1 MARWHRM
8 SDPRRSP
15 PGAGS
20 VLSAVMVGRERELR
34 AVLDWLDDVRGGHGG
49 AVFVAGEAGIGK
61 SRLAREAI
69 AAARSDG
76 LVVLQGRAV
85 EASSPAPYR
94 PLAEALCSGVRSH
107 GLPEAPTLAPF
118 RGVLGRLIPE
128 WRAEQHGR
136 GDESL
141 VDLGEAVLRF
151 LRVISGDRGCLVV
164 LEDLHWADPE
174 TLAVVEYLADNL
186 VAEPVLC
193 MATLRNEDR
202 TPALTL
208 VQHLGS
214 RRIGSVL
221 ELSRLD
227 ATRVEQ
233 MVASCLDVTDPP
245 SEIVALASV
254 AEGVPFL
261 IEEVL
266 AATVASGAL
275 VPDRGS
281 WQLST
286 SVEPVVPLTFA
297 DSVRRRLGPL
307 DTSVRGVLSA
317 AAVMGRRFD
326 WTLLPAITGSSEESV
341 LRALRTAVEAQ
352 LVTAEGGEF
361 RFRHALT
368 RDVVLQELLSP
379 EQSALSRRALDVI
392 ESRWPDLPEPWCDIA
407 ADLAVRAHDRERA
420 STLWLEVGRRALD
433 AGALTSAER
442 ALMRAQTVAPPGSSR
457 VIEIEECL
465 IEALSLAGKA
475 DAAVELGVS
484 LLEELPQDAFDRRAQ
499 VALRLGRAMVLASNW
514 AEAQD
519 HVDEARRWAARAD
532 DDSLAARLDAL
543 GAQVALG
550 THRLDDATALA
561 TAALARAERVE
572 LAEVMCEALEV
583 IGRCARSHDLEAAE
597 AAFARAYAIA
607 DQRGL
612 TVWAVRALHELGTID
627 LLDHGGI
634 DRLEAARELAAS
646 AGALATAAVIDVQ
659 IAAGLVVQ
667 DDVEPA
673 LAVARRA
680 ADLAERFRLEATY
693 GAARGF
699 EATAHARAGRHEA
712 MESCIDEALAHSGD
726 SPSIRVIT
734 TTASALESMRDER
747 RAEAI
752 RYLDET
758 MPEPLMGDQVP
769 PSSGIRA
776 LLRVLDPTSSSAPIE
791 EARARGEPV
800 HFWARA
806 YLGYADAVVHG
817 RAGRESVAIA
827 LVAAADQQL
836 ARFAWLRE
844 YGHRLIAEAAV
855 ADRWGDPTAWLRES
869 LAFFENRGEAQT
881 ASACRSLLRRAGTPV
896 PRRRI
901 GTEDVPVSL
910 RGLGVTG
917 RELEVVRLL
926 AEGLSNKDIA
936 ARLYLS
942 PRTVER
948 HIANLTTKAGVDSR
962 AQLVAFAARTLFGG
976 SPVTE

>member
-1 MARWHRM
+1 M
-8 SDPRRSP
+8 SDPRGSP
-15 PGAGS
+15 AGAGS

-34 AVLDWLDDVRGGHGG
+34 VVLDALDDVRSERGG
-49 AVFVAGEAGIGK
+49 AMFVVGEAGIGK
-61 SRLAREAI
+61 SRLAREAV
-69 AAARSDG
+69 AVARGQG

-85 EASSPAPYR
+85 DTSSPTPYR
-94 PLAEALCSGVRSH
+94 PLAEALCSGVRSY
-107 GLPEAPTLAPF
+107 GLPEAPSLAPF

-128 WRAEQHGR
+128 WRAESHAR

-151 LRVISGDRGCLVV
+151 LRFISGDRGCLVL

-186 VAEPVLC
+186 VGEPVLC
-193 MATLRNEDR
+193 LATLRDEDR

-208 VQHLGS
+208 VQRLRS
-214 RRIGSVL
+214 RRIGSGL

-227 ATRVEQ
+227 ATRVEE
-233 MVASCLDVTDPP
+233 MVASCLGATDAP

-254 AEGVPFL
+254 ADGVPFL

-275 VPDRGS
+275 VRDRGS
-281 WQLST
+281 WTLST
-286 SVEPVVPLTFA
+286 AVEPVVPLTFA

-307 DTSVRGVLSA
+307 DSGVRGVLCA

-326 WTLLPAITGSSEESV
+326 WSLLPAITDSSEQSV
-341 LRALRTAVEAQ
+341 VRALRTAVDAQ
-352 LVTAEGGEF
+352 LLTAEGGEF

-368 RDVVLQELLSP
+368 RDVVFQELLSP
-379 EQSALSRRALDVI
+379 EQTALSRRTLDVI
-392 ESRWPDLPEPWCDIA
+392 ESRWPELPEPWCDIA
-407 ADLAVRAHDRERA
+407 ADLAERAHDRERA

-442 ALMRAQTVAPPGSSR
+442 ALMRAQAVAPPGSSR
-457 VIEIEECL
+457 VTEIEECL
-465 IEALSLAGKA
+465 TDALSLAGKA
-475 DAAVELGVS
+475 DAAVEVGMS
-484 LLEELPQDAFDRRAQ
+484 LLEELPKDAFDRRARI
-499 VALRLGRAMVLASNW
+499 ALRLGRAMVLASNW
-514 AEAQD
+514 KEAQN
-519 HVDEARRWAARAD
+519 HVDKARRWAARAD
-532 DDSLAARLDAL
+532 DDSLTARLDAL
-543 GAQVALG
+543 GAQVAMG

-561 TAALARAERVE
+561 TAALARAERVD
-572 LAEVMCEALEV
+572 LADVMCEALEV
-583 IGRCARSHDLEAAE
+583 IGRCARSHDLETAE
-597 AAFARAYAIA
+597 AAFARAYLIA

-634 DRLEAARELAAS
+634 GRLEAARQLAAS
-646 AGALATAAVIDVQ
+646 VGALATAAVIDVQ
-659 IAAGLVVQ
+659 IAAGLVMR

-673 LAVARRA
+673 LAAARRA
-680 ADLAERFRLEATY
+680 ADLAGRFRLEAIY

-699 EATAHARAGRHEA
+699 EATAHARAGRREA
-712 MESCIDEALAHSGD
+712 MESCIDEALARSGD

-734 TTASALESMRDER
+734 TTAAAVEAMREER
-747 RAEAI
+747 RADAS
-752 RYLDET
+752 RYLDEAMT
-758 MPEPLMGDQVP
+758 EPPTGDQVP

-776 LLRVLDPTSSSAPIE
+776 LLRVLDPASSSGPIE
-791 EARARGEPV
+791 EARAGGEPV

-806 YLGYADAVVHG
+806 YLEYANAVVHG
-817 RAGRESVAIA
+817 RAGREQEAMA
-827 LVAAADQQL
+827 LVAAADQHL

-855 ADRWGDPTAWLRES
+855 ADNWGDPTTWLREA

-881 ASACRSLLRRAGTPV
+881 ASVCRSLLRRAGAPV
-896 PRRRI
+896 PRRRK
-901 GTEDVPVSL
+901 GTEDVPASL

-976 SPVTE
+976 STVNE